1 MFEQIHCVQPSF
13 MPFKAILLP
22 DMNNF
27 TFPFF
32 HHTIMKW
39 HWLSPYFKHSVFS
52 CWLLCVNWKYS
63 KIQHFLFNTQ
73 YKVYWDP
80 GKGKVIADSDTT
92 TILQLSFAIN
102 RAWIWFH
109 FQKYW
114 KTKLS
119 QKFRN
124 EKKRHHKNNEL
135 AQPKKRIKPAGSS
148 TNANKNAHSNMWGVK
163 HYLPDRPDGE
173 DNATIARHQE
183 AMKSES
189 KKLRQDLAKV
199 RLLMDLTF
207 ADRRKRIVTD
217 LCRIKD
223 LQLEYPCLF
232 HEDEVSL
239 LNGETMYYQG

>member
-1 MFEQIHCVQPSF
+1 
-13 MPFKAILLP
+13 
-22 DMNNF
+22 
-27 TFPFF
+27 
-32 HHTIMKW
+32 
-39 HWLSPYFKHSVFS
+39 
-52 CWLLCVNWKYS
+52 
-63 KIQHFLFNTQ
+63 
-73 YKVYWDP
+73 
-80 GKGKVIADSDTT
+80 
-92 TILQLSFAIN
+92 
-102 RAWIWFH
+102 
-109 FQKYW
+109 
-114 KTKLS
+114 
-119 QKFRN
+119 
-124 EKKRHHKNNEL
+124 
-135 AQPKKRIKPAGSS
+135 
-148 TNANKNAHSNMWGVK
+148 MWGVK